1 MDPLYQPFD
10 FRNLRLRIQILSAGQ
25 CAILSGGR
33 ASSGLL
39 SAVSLTNCEGQ
50 RTVWND
56 ERWLPVAMGQLS
68 IGWRI
73 FGGYRT
79 HERPLYMKAPPRK
92 SVVTS
97 IPYDRPKLIAER
109 VPTPEVCPVILKSPG
124 PSQRIHGQLE
134 WR

>member
-56 ERWLPVAMGQLS
+56 EHWLPVAMGQLS
-68 IGWRI
+68 IGWGESLGVI
-73 FGGYRT
+73 G
-79 HERPLYMKAPPRK
+79 H
-92 SVVTS
+92 TS
-97 IPYDRPKLIAER
+97 
-109 VPTPEVCPVILKSPG
+109 G
-124 PSQRIHGQLE
+124 PFS
-134 WR
+134 